1 MLHRSRSS
9 LSLINRLSSSFTS
22 SSLSCPISSIHRSY
36 GSNEKPFDKIL
47 IANRGEIACRVIKTA
62 RRLGVKTVAIYSEA
76 DAAAMH
82 VRMAD
87 EAYCVGPAAS
97 KESYLKMERIL
108 DICKKTG
115 AQVSKNIDF
124 SFDLFFLFNLFS
136 VLLDAFILF
145 CSQGIH
151 PGYGFL
157 SENSKFVDMCE
168 AAGIVFIGPSSKP
181 MNEMGDKINS
191 KKIVKAAGI
200 TYLLL

>member
-9 LSLINRLSSSFTS
+9 LSLINRLSSSFTP
-22 SSLSCPISSIHRSY
+22 SLTPLSSIRRSY
-36 GSNEKPFDKIL
+36 GSDEKPFDKIL

-97 KESYLKMERIL
+97 KDSYLKMERIL

-115 AQVSKNIDF
+115 AQVRKNTG
-124 SFDLFFLFNLFS
+124 
-136 VLLDAFILF
+136 FILVSSVF
-145 CSQGIH
+145 NC
-151 PGYGFL
+151 FL
-157 SENSKFVDMCE
+157 SSFCICSYGK
-168 AAGIVFIGPSSKP
+168 
-181 MNEMGDKINS
+181 
-191 KKIVKAAGI
+191 
-200 TYLLL
+200 

>member
-9 LSLINRLSSSFTS
+9 LSLINRLSSSFTP

-124 SFDLFFLFNLFS
+124 SSVFLLTCFLFFLMLLIFFVLREFILVMVFFPKILNLSICVKPLELFSS
-136 VLLDAFILF
+136 VLLLN
-145 CSQGIH
+145 
-151 PGYGFL
+151 P
-157 SENSKFVDMCE
+157 
-168 AAGIVFIGPSSKP
+168 
-181 MNEMGDKINS
+181 
-191 KKIVKAAGI
+191 
-200 TYLLL
+200 